1 MTRNCSRKQQG
12 PSYHSGPKT
21 GLNFHGDYGA
31 TTKDSWTSVTSKEPL
46 PGINIP
52 GFHRLSATAYQLSLP
67 QNLEYP
73 YRPRQVILTA
83 TQIQSI
89 LDYDASLRSASDEEL
104 NKLKNGIDFPCP
116 AGLQDFINTLDNQTE
131 EDRSL
136 AFFRVNG
143 HGVYIPEGEPFHFNE
158 FQFELTQ
165 ARREEEIQ
173 KRKVK
178 HDTSAQ
184 KELYSISA
192 TLNRCKVAKSR
203 YNECICCHQSNRTG
217 STTNK
222 PTTSTSASTPLSAA
236 AIATAAAISDVEY
249 DSDSPND
256 PINFDEVPLP
266 FMTEQASGSGVGDS
280 TWEPDNLGDED
291 HDMDAE
297 GDEEYPTNDELAN
310 DDNTATSI

>member
-1 MTRNCSRKQQG
+1 MTHNCSRKQQG
-12 PSYHSGPKT
+12 PSHHSGPKT

-31 TTKDSWTSVTSKEPL
+31 TAKDSWTS
-46 PGINIP
+46 
-52 GFHRLSATAYQLSLP
+52 LSLP

-104 NKLKNGIDFPCP
+104 DKLKNGIDFPCP
-116 AGLQDFINTLDNQTE
+116 TGLQDFIDTLDNQTE

-143 HGVYIPEGEPFHFNE
+143 HGIYIPEGMKGGRDPEAE
-158 FQFELTQ
+158 
-165 ARREEEIQ
+165 
-173 KRKVK
+173 
-178 HDTSAQ
+178 S
-184 KELYSISA
+184 
-192 TLNRCKVAKSR
+192 
-203 YNECICCHQSNRTG
+203 

-236 AIATAAAISDVEY
+236 TIATAAAISDVEY

-256 PINFDEVPLP
+256 PIDFDEAPLP

-291 HDMDAE
+291 HNMDAE
-297 GDEEYPTNDELAN
+297 GDEEYPTNDELTN